1 MESTIERLT
10 GEEVISAL
18 NWRYATKKFD
28 PDRKLRKDQVETL
41 LEVLQLSAS
50 SMGLQPYEFIH
61 VKHPKTRERL
71 KEHSHAQNQIT
82 DASELIVFAAKTKVD
97 NEYIEDFARLEG
109 ELKGRSEEQI
119 QRRIASTMTYV
130 SRMDEAELFNWN
142 SRQAYIALGNLLS
155 IAAVMRIDA
164 CPMEGIIGDE
174 YDRILQLE
182 PLNLR
187 SLAVVT
193 LGFRSSR
200 DSYASQPKFRFPPG
214 QIIKTV

>member
-10 GEEVISAL
+10 GEELISAL

-28 PDRKLRKDQVETL
+28 PEKKLSDDQVETL
-41 LEVLQLSAS
+41 LEAIRLSAS
-50 SMGLQPYEFIH
+50 SMGLQPYKFIH
-61 VKHPKTRERL
+61 VKDPEIRKQL
-71 KEHSHAQNQIT
+71 KEHSYGQTQIT

-97 NEYIEDFARLEG
+97 REYIQDFARLEG
-109 ELKGRSEEQI
+109 ELRGLSEEQI
-119 QRRIASTMTYV
+119 QRKTKSTLDYV
-130 SRMDEAELFNWN
+130 SGMDEAETFNWN
-142 SRQAYIALGNLLS
+142 SRQTYIALGNLLS
-155 IAAVMRIDA
+155 AAAVMRIDA
-164 CPMEGIIGDE
+164 CPMEGIIGEE

-193 LGFRSSR
+193 LGFRSST